1 MFHQEPKCF
10 IKYMDG
16 INIDSGFMEISVVL
30 DQVKN
35 GTYGGNL
42 ELIEPYIIDNDI
54 PQVLRT
60 IARFTDSEGLVLV
73 TQDDAFE
80 AFIKSLG
87 MDIPQSLCLKYLQNH
102 AFNSFQISK

>member
-1 MFHQEPKCF
+1 MFYQEPKCF

-16 INIDSGFMEISVVL
+16 ININSEFMEISVVL

-35 GTYGGNL
+35 GTYGSNL

-73 TQDDAFE
+73 TQDDVFE

-87 MDIPQSLCLKYLQNH
+87 MDIPQSQCLKYLQKH
-102 AFNSFQISK
+102 SL